1 MSDILPL
8 NFRRCIER
16 QWAGRIQPL
25 GQILAQIAVATER
38 MLQRA
43 FNNGGPMIPVP
54 VRAVADRRR
63 FGRSH
68 D

>member
-16 QWAGRIQPL
+16 QWAARIQPL
-25 GQILAQIAVATER
+25 GQILAQIAGATER
-38 MLQRA
+38 VLQRA
-43 FNNGGPMIPVP
+43 CNNGGPMIPVP
-54 VRAVADRRR
+54 VRAVTDRRR
-63 FGRSH
+63 FRRSH